1 MMITFPFVAL
11 VGAMMVFASVYSFA
25 STFSVL
31 QGGVVTTEGR
41 ITAVDISKDK
51 ESSTVSMEFAMLK
64 NGISNQIKTSSSVI
78 TPFLAGMLKRG
89 QEVNIIYSASNPK
102 VAIIR
107 NDLPGILIFS
117 PLALYM
123 GVFFLPLGGIM
134 LIGAPLRIL
143 ALIRD
148 MFRLHRLHAH
158 GEHTQAII
166 IDKWEEVAY
175 SDEDNSKSI
184 TTFVS
189 YAYKVGATEQIHT
202 NSECTSEWFSN
213 QRLSQGRIGDY
224 IPMRYLPNRPMI
236 SMAERS

>member
-1 MMITFPFVAL
+1 MITFPFVAL
-11 VGAMMVFASVYSFA
+11 VGAMMVFVSVYSFV

-31 QGGVVTTEGR
+31 QGGVVTTKGR

-78 TPFLAGMLKRG
+78 TPFLAGTLKRG

-102 VAIIR
+102 AAIIR
-107 NDLPGILIFS
+107 NDLPGILILS
-117 PLALYM
+117 PLAFYM
-123 GVFFLPLGGIM
+123 GVFFLFLGGIM

-143 ALIRD
+143 ALISD

-158 GEHTQAII
+158 GEHIQAII
-166 IDKWEEVAY
+166 IDKWEEVIY

-189 YAYKVGATEQIHT
+189 YAYKAGASEQIHT

-213 QRLSQGRIGDY
+213 QRLSQGRIGDC
-224 IPMRYLPNRPMI
+224 IPVRYLPNRPMI